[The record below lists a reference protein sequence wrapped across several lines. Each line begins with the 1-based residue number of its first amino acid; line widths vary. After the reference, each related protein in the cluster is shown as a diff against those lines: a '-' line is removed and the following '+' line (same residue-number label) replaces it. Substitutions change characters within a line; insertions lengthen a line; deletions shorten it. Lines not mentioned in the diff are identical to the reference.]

1 MSEHKI
7 RPDLEERAPD
17 LIALQTH
24 SNVVTVTGLES
35 RQARSDWV
43 HFCDLFKPQADYPDA
58 RNNGITDR
66 WLAVQELF
74 NSCTVWKDSAGC
86 RENLPLPII
95 RLEIIVWSLPTN
107 QWLYITEDMQICQVN
122 KMADKHV
129 FLTLTMFVDICL
141 SRGMGIHIHGKRA
154 PSKGN
159 TFSY

>member
-58 RNNGITDR
+58 RNNGITDYLCKNYLIPAQFGKIR
-66 WLAVQELF
+66 QDAGKIYLYQSFA
-74 NSCTVWKDSAGC
+74 WKLLYDHSQQISDYTLQKTC
-86 RENLPLPII
+86 RYA
-95 RLEIIVWSLPTN
+95 RSTKWQTS
-107 QWLYITEDMQICQVN
+107 
-122 KMADKHV
+122 
-129 FLTLTMFVDICL
+129 MF
-141 SRGMGIHIHGKRA
+141 
-154 PSKGN
+154 
-159 TFSY
+159 F